1 MNYSGLINYAIAF
14 FPAIVEQFRAYGRIT
29 LDNPDFIL
37 KAAAIKE
44 LPERVFQVEEDPFGT
59 EYVEVELPIL
69 GLTGRL
75 PVDWFNPFNPTG
87 STLIGAGPI
96 LSASWNEYV
105 KRSGGESA
113 LEDKITN
120 WILPFGASSNS
131 LNALLPNTIR
141 RTAQVIAAG
150 IGFGGGPSQFN
161 KDVNM
166 FMKQALADFYNEN
179 HRNPSALELRQMVTQ
194 SEERSALLATVRALS
209 AFTLPAQPRY
219 VTALQPY
226 ADELAK
232 MREADPINGEED
244 FIYMNPDLFF
254 LADSLSNSLAGLRS
268 DDTAVSLV
276 KRNPEMVKD
285 LVAILGEDNIG
296 VLGAIF
302 NDDSY
307 SFSSKAQAWLESS
320 KIPYL
325 NKKFKEYGEPLEGA
339 KSSVVNRGWQ
349 DWNRFLES
357 VKQQVATDPQQPY
370 NPNRGFGATVV
381 DYYKQQYLE
390 EQKVKNPLWYEEYA
404 NGYSGAGAARS
415 NRLVD
420 ALTYAIND
428 DKMWNDLSQN
438 PRWFAVVQYLNFR
451 YDIYDELNM
460 LGTTIDS
467 NRAAYLRED
476 VEQFVD
482 NLKRQS
488 PDFGLFYERYFRN
501 DKFDHVGGK

>member
-1 MNYSGLINYAIAF
+1 
-14 FPAIVEQFRAYGRIT
+14 
-29 LDNPDFIL
+29 
-37 KAAAIKE
+37 
-44 LPERVFQVEEDPFGT
+44 
-59 EYVEVELPIL
+59 
-69 GLTGRL
+69 
-75 PVDWFNPFNPTG
+75 
-87 STLIGAGPI
+87 
-96 LSASWNEYV
+96 
-105 KRSGGESA
+105 
-113 LEDKITN
+113 
-120 WILPFGASSNS
+120 
-131 LNALLPNTIR
+131 
-141 RTAQVIAAG
+141 
-150 IGFGGGPSQFN
+150 
-161 KDVNM
+161 
-166 FMKQALADFYNEN
+166 
-179 HRNPSALELRQMVTQ
+179 
-194 SEERSALLATVRALS
+194 LS